1 MEPLEQLAWAAIAC
15 DAGDPR
21 RIHHLLKVHAFA
33 RLIGLE
39 EGLDPGPSSAWKPP
53 LTSMTSASTKEN
65 AGTATA
71 PGKSRKNWGPGW
83 LSPSWTRPASP
94 GKTAERIKWLIGHH
108 HTYASIDGP
117 DAQIL
122 AEADMLVN
130 PYEDGTDQQQD
141 EALYQRMY
149 KTETGKKLFRELYL
163 TDWAPGKQVSL

>member
-39 EGLDPGPSSAWKPP
+39 EGLDPRTQFRLEAAAYLHDIGIHEGI
-53 LTSMTSASTKEN
+53 TGED
-65 AGTATA
+65 
-71 PGKSRKNWGPGW
+71 
-83 LSPSWTRPASP
+83 
-94 GKTAERIKWLIGHH
+94 AERIKWLIGHH

-130 PYEDGTDQQQD
+130 PYEDGTDRQQD
-141 EALYQRMY
+141 EALYQRLY